1 MVCGVCDLS
10 VSEDFIIE
18 VRSKS
23 LVYDIP
29 MVRVCGPK
37 CLTAYWKDYGQA
49 LIDRVSRRV
58 RDAARQG

>member
-1 MVCGVCDLS
+1 MVCGVCGYS
-10 VSEDFIIE
+10 VSDDFIIE

-29 MVRVCGPK
+29 MVRVCGPT
-37 CLTAYWKDYGQA
+37 CLKAYWKDYVRARLERG
-49 LIDRVSRRV
+49 SRRV